1 MCISF
6 LTACTSASNTS
17 QPVTEKNDLSEL
29 DPNACYYPDT
39 TQQAPNW
46 VCGDFTKLGEPGNS
60 ELFAVGK
67 ARKMMGGAR
76 SSFVQRQQALA
87 KARTN
92 LLEKLRQKTEG
103 EVQGQITDEVLRY
116 LKAPNGDMYALIKGG
131 LTPSNTAD

>member
-46 VCGDFTKLGEPGNS
+46 VCGDFTKLGEPGSS

-67 ARKMMGGAR
+67 ARKMMGGEGMQRDIAKSNAR
-76 SSFVQRQQALA
+76 A
-87 KARTN
+87 N

-103 EVQGQITDEVLRY
+103 EIQGQITDEVLRFNA
-116 LKAPNGDMYALIKGG
+116 APNGDMYVLIKGG

>member
-1 MCISF
+1 MCVSF

-46 VCGDFTKLGEPGNS
+46 VCGDFTKLGEPGSS

-67 ARKMMGGAR
+67 ARKMMGGEGMQRDIAKSNAR
-76 SSFVQRQQALA
+76 A
-87 KARTN
+87 N

-103 EVQGQITDEVLRY
+103 EIQGQITDEVLRFNA
-116 LKAPNGDMYALIKGG
+116 APNGDMYVLIKGG

>member
-46 VCGDFTKLGEPGNS
+46 VCGDFTKLGEPGSS

-67 ARKMMGGAR
+67 ARKMMGGEGMQRDIAKSNAR
-76 SSFVQRQQALA
+76 A
-87 KARTN
+87 N

-103 EVQGQITDEVLRY
+103 EVQGQITDEVLRFNA
-116 LKAPNGDMYALIKGG
+116 APNGDMYVLIKGG

>member
-1 MCISF
+1 MCVSF

-46 VCGDFTKLGEPGNS
+46 VCGDFTKLGEPGSS

-67 ARKMMGGAR
+67 ARKMMGGEGMQRDIAKSNAR
-76 SSFVQRQQALA
+76 A
-87 KARTN
+87 N

-103 EVQGQITDEVLRY
+103 EVQGQITDEVLRFNA
-116 LKAPNGDMYALIKGG
+116 APNGDMYVLIKGG